1 MLSCNSK
8 GFKQRTF
15 AVKNMAIGHLI
26 KNLSAQRQKFQLTG
40 RQSNTLNT
48 NLASLICFEKPRLES
63 DVMAI
68 DIINANYALLS
79 EDRVS
84 RPCVHC

>member
-1 MLSCNSK
+1 MLSCNAK
-8 GFKQRTF
+8 DFKQRNF

-26 KNLSAQRQKFQLTG
+26 KKLSAQRQKVQFTG
-40 RQSNTLNT
+40 RQSNILDT
-48 NLASLICFEKPRLES
+48 NMTSLICSEKPRLVSE
-63 DVMAI
+63 VMAI

-84 RPCVHC
+84 RPRVHC